1 MWSKKFVYDLN
12 HFKIFNVV
20 HKNNPRAHSPQQ
32 NKKALLTTFVFFKA
46 YTLYGRRDSKKWVF
60 PVYNRKSE
68 HHNWILQIRISLGTK
83 FQLKLK
89 ILIFWIS
96 FTQKRKFRLET
107 KKVNIIIEFCIS
119 NLVYVPNFSLNWQFW
134 FSGPSLTKKGICG
147 WKLKKLHLSVRPWSL
162 LTILDFFSWGLTYTT
177 IF

>member
-32 NKKALLTTFVFFKA
+32 NKKALLITFVFFKA

-68 HHNWILQIRISLGTK
+68 HHN
-83 FQLKLK
+83 
-89 ILIFWIS
+89 
-96 FTQKRKFRLET
+96 
-107 KKVNIIIEFCIS
+107 
-119 NLVYVPNFSLNWQFW
+119 
-134 FSGPSLTKKGICG
+134 
-147 WKLKKLHLSVRPWSL
+147 
-162 LTILDFFSWGLTYTT
+162 
-177 IF
+177 